1 MTKAIISNRIFIE
14 TDLELEKNLFD
25 NLTYKIP
32 AYRSDLPPTIIT
44 TARLIKPGLLSIPS
58 GRTDLIPEYYDI
70 IDKRVEVPVEFPPFK
85 FDLRP
90 SQQAIYEEINS
101 NAFINA
107 WTSFGKTF
115 TALAIAGKLS
125 QKTLIVVHTLA
136 LRDQW
141 AKEVEKVYGISPSII
156 GSGKSNFDGPI
167 VIGNIQTLTKMP
179 REVLNKSFGAIITDE
194 CLDYEQLVTLSD
206 GTRRKIG
213 AIVNNKESVTLLSY
227 NLEKR
232 IIEPKKVVNWYKNPI
247 DDWMIKFKF
256 SDGSSLKCT
265 LNHSLYDINFNKKPA
280 EDFYENDYLVSPLV
294 NHKSANLL
302 KQDYINVL
310 LGLLLGD
317 GNLCKTSSNVRL
329 RITNGQAQKEYL
341 EWKANIFSDLFNKN
355 EINGES
361 GYKPENKIF
370 SYNSYTFIDTLNLYD
385 NIYTSGKK
393 TKIPKN
399 LVEKLDSIS
408 WALIYQDD
416 GSINKKTITF
426 SMCEFDKGT
435 LNNLIESLSNQFGVK
450 AEIYTCNK
458 GYNYIKLNTKNSEKF
473 LEHISEFIHPSM
485 EYKFG
490 EYKRSKPF
498 KNLNLGNT
506 FESYTIKKITNISFE
521 KALNGYRYNIEVEDN
536 HNYVANNTL
545 VANCHHIPSKTFSTL
560 IDANHAKFKIGL
572 SASSKRKDGLHVL
585 FSDYFSKKTFT
596 PPRENYVTPTI
607 HRVSVPIR
615 VADGAQSWAEK
626 VNDLCISEDYQRYI
640 SLIAASYAAKG
651 HKVLVVASRTKL
663 LEACS
668 ELTPNSVC
676 VIGATK
682 DRDTLINKVKHG
694 QADVLYGSTNIF
706 SEGISVNEL
715 SCLILAT
722 PINNAPLLEQLIGR
736 VIRKHPNK
744 PSPII
749 VDILL
754 TGKTVAKQAQER
766 KYYYQQQGYTIKDI

>member
-44 TARLIKPGLLSIPS
+44 TARLIKPGLMSIPS

-194 CLDYEQLVTLSD
+194 C
-206 GTRRKIG
+206 
-213 AIVNNKESVTLLSY
+213 
-227 NLEKR
+227 
-232 IIEPKKVVNWYKNPI
+232 
-247 DDWMIKFKF
+247 
-256 SDGSSLKCT
+256 
-265 LNHSLYDINFNKKPA
+265 
-280 EDFYENDYLVSPLV
+280 
-294 NHKSANLL
+294 
-302 KQDYINVL
+302 
-310 LGLLLGD
+310 
-317 GNLCKTSSNVRL
+317 
-329 RITNGQAQKEYL
+329 
-341 EWKANIFSDLFNKN
+341 
-355 EINGES
+355 
-361 GYKPENKIF
+361 
-370 SYNSYTFIDTLNLYD
+370 
-385 NIYTSGKK
+385 
-393 TKIPKN
+393 
-399 LVEKLDSIS
+399 
-408 WALIYQDD
+408 
-416 GSINKKTITF
+416 
-426 SMCEFDKGT
+426 
-435 LNNLIESLSNQFGVK
+435 
-450 AEIYTCNK
+450 
-458 GYNYIKLNTKNSEKF
+458 
-473 LEHISEFIHPSM
+473 
-485 EYKFG
+485 
-490 EYKRSKPF
+490 
-498 KNLNLGNT
+498 
-506 FESYTIKKITNISFE
+506 
-521 KALNGYRYNIEVEDN
+521 
-536 HNYVANNTL
+536 
-545 VANCHHIPSKTFSTL
+545 HHIPSKTFSTL

-626 VNDLCISEDYQRYI
+626 VNDLCISEDYQRYV

-715 SCLILAT
+715 SCLILGT